1 MTRHESIWSATAAA
15 APGAPLSE
23 NLQVGVC
30 VVGAG
35 IAGLT
40 TAYLLAKAGKS
51 VAVLD
56 DGPIGAGM
64 SQMTSA
70 HLSYEIDDFYFELE
84 KLHGEEGAKLGAESH
99 RAAIDRIEAI
109 SREEG
114 IDCEFARVDG
124 YLFLAEGD
132 KPETLD
138 RELAAAHRAGLTDV
152 EKMARAPFESFD
164 SGPCLRFPNA
174 GQFHPLKY

>member
-40 TAYLLAKAGKS
+40 TAYLLAKAGRS

-56 DGPIGAGM
+56 DGPVGGGM
-64 SQMTSA
+64 SQMTSG
-70 HLSYEIDDFYFELE
+70 HLTNMLDDRYYELE
-84 KLHGEEGAKLGAESH
+84 KLHGEDGARLAAESH
-99 RAAIDRIEAI
+99 TAAVDRIEAI
-109 SREEG
+109 AAEEAIACDFSRL
-114 IDCEFARVDG
+114 DG
-124 YLFLAEGD
+124 FLF
-132 KPETLD
+132 
-138 RELAAAHRAGLTDV
+138 
-152 EKMARAPFESFD
+152 
-164 SGPCLRFPNA
+164 
-174 GQFHPLKY
+174 